1 MENFFELNMD
11 KRDIAAISNL
21 GLAHIGDGVFELLCR
36 SYLCAKGGKNVGNLH
51 KSTVAMVKATA
62 QAAYVDILLPHLSE
76 EELAYYRRG
85 KNSHVHA
92 VPKGATPAEY
102 AKATGLEALFGAL
115 YLAGQRDRLN
125 ELFHIILEGAHTN
138 GI

>member
-1 MENFFELNMD
+1 MNFE
-11 KRDIAAISNL
+11 KRQVDTISNL

-36 SYLCAKGGKNVGNLH
+36 SYLCAKGGKTVDRLH
-51 KSTVAMVKATA
+51 RETIAMVKATS
-62 QAAYVDILLPHLSE
+62 QAKYVDKLLPHLTE
-76 EELAYYRRG
+76 EELAFYRRG

-92 VPKGATPAEY
+92 VPKSASPAEY

-115 YLAGQRDRLN
+115 YLMGRTDRLN
-125 ELFHIILEGAHTN
+125 ELFHLMIGEESN

>member
-1 MENFFELNMD
+1 MNMD
-11 KRDIAAISNL
+11 KQQINAISNL

-51 KSTVAMVKATA
+51 RDTINMVKATS
-62 QAAYVDILLPHLSE
+62 QAKFIDKLLPHLTE

-92 VPKGATPAEY
+92 VPKSASPAEY

-115 YLAGQRDRLN
+115 YLSGQTDRLN
-125 ELFHIILEGAHTN
+125 ELFHIIIEEL
-138 GI
+138 

>member
-1 MENFFELNMD
+1 MNFEKQQVD
-11 KRDIAAISNL
+11 AISNL

-36 SYLCAKGGKNVGNLH
+36 SYLCAKGGKTVDRLH
-51 KSTVAMVKATA
+51 RETIAMVKATS
-62 QAAYVDILLPHLSE
+62 QAKMAERLLPHLTE

-92 VPKGATPAEY
+92 VPKSATPAEY

-115 YLAGQRDRLN
+115 YLAGRTERLN
-125 ELFHIILEGAHTN
+125 ELFHLLMDEEQA
-138 GI
+138 

>member
-1 MENFFELNMD
+1 MTFTKQQVD
-11 KRDIAAISNL
+11 AISNL

-36 SYLCAKGGKNVGNLH
+36 SYLCAKGGKTVDRLH
-51 KSTVAMVKATA
+51 RETIAMVKATS
-62 QAAYVDILLPHLSE
+62 QAKLIEKLLPHLTE

-92 VPKGATPAEY
+92 VPKSATPAEY

-115 YLAGQRDRLN
+115 YLMGRTHRLN
-125 ELFHIILEGAHTN
+125 ELFHIMTDV
-138 GI
+138 